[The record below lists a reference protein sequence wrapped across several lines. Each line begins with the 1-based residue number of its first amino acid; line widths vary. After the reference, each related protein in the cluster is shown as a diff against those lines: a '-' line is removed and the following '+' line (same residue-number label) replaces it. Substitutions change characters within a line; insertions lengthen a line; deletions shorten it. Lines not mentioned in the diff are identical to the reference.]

1 MNKGNRF
8 LWVLLLPAL
17 AFASTSADSATIP
30 HRMMMLVLQLGVILF
45 AARIGGIL
53 FERMRLPGVLGE
65 LSLGIVIG
73 PHLLGA
79 VALPGLPQGLFPP
92 ASMGLPV
99 SPELYGICSLAAV
112 LLLFTVGLETDL
124 GLFVRYSVVGSL
136 VGLGGVVVSFLAGDL
151 LAVACSSWLFGEPM
165 GFLSGPCL
173 FMGIIMTA
181 TSVGITARILS
192 EQRKT
197 ESPEGV
203 TILAGAVVDDV
214 LGIIL
219 LAVGMGVITASRAS
233 GSIDWA
239 HIGVIAGKAVGI
251 WLVATVVGIIAARR
265 IGAVLKSMGN
275 PSVIAVLALG
285 LALILAG
292 LFEEAGL
299 AMIIG
304 AYVMGLSLSRTDV
317 SHLVRERLAPTHAL
331 LVPVFFVV
339 MGMFVDLR
347 AFTSPTV
354 ILFGLLY
361 TAAAIGAKLV
371 GCGVPALLCRFNP
384 LGALRIGTGMLPR
397 GEVTLIIAGTGMA
410 MGVLTGQLFG
420 VVVFTTL
427 LSSLVAPPAL
437 IRLFRIP
444 RSGLKNPV
452 TEESE
457 APLLFDFPSAQTTEL
472 VLGRLLGVFHSEGFF
487 VHELNRPEQIY
498 QIRKDR
504 SVIGFRR
511 TGRQLSFE
519 VQKNDVPLVNTAMME
534 VVAELEG
541 IARELAKPMDL
552 SDIGRKVQDEAGSA
566 PERRELARHLSVSLL
581 FPSLRADTKQGI
593 LSELL
598 DRVRADRRVLDPGA
612 AQKAVLE
619 RESSLST
626 GMQHG
631 IALPH
636 ARTDAVSSLVCA
648 VGLKREGVDF
658 DSIDGSPSRIFV
670 LTLSPQS
677 ASAPQIRFMSSMSQ
691 VLNAEGRQALLAA
704 ESPGEMFL
712 ALTGMENSQP
722 RQSLLAKSTA
732 GLRKSAGDG
741 SHPGALLVPELIE
754 PELKGGSAG
763 EVIDE
768 LLDMLVKAG
777 VLVDASGV
785 RQTIIEREKQ
795 MPTGLEHG
803 VAMPH
808 GRTDRVSRVQCA
820 LGVSKG
826 GIDFG
831 AFDGSL
837 SHIIVLIVSPSDA
850 PSSHIITMATL
861 GRALDRETRERII
874 KAGTAPEIMAVLTEG
889 KGLEAGSS
897 HSR

>member
-1 MNKGNRF
+1 
-8 LWVLLLPAL
+8 
-17 AFASTSADSATIP
+17 
-30 HRMMMLVLQLGVILF
+30 MLVLQLGVILF
-45 AARIGGIL
+45 AARIGGAL
-53 FERMRLPGVLGE
+53 FDKLKLPGVLGE
-65 LSLGIVIG
+65 LTLGIVIG

-79 VALPGLPQGLFPP
+79 LALPGFPLGLFPP
-92 ASMGLPV
+92 ASQGLPV

-124 GLFVRYSVVGSL
+124 GLFVRYSVAGTL

-151 LAVACSSWLFGEPM
+151 LAVACSSWLFGEHM
-165 GFLSGPCL
+165 GFLSAPCL

-197 ESPEGV
+197 DSPEGV

-233 GSIDWA
+233 GSIDWS

-251 WLVATVVGIIAARR
+251 WLLATVAGIAAARR

-339 MGMFVDLR
+339 MGMFVDLS
-347 AFTSPTV
+347 AFGSSTV
-354 ILFGLLY
+354 VLFGLLY

-371 GCGVPALLCRFNP
+371 GCGLPALLCRFNP

-397 GEVTLIIAGTGMA
+397 GEVTLIIAGTGLT

-420 VVVFTTL
+420 VVVLTTL
-427 LSSLVAPPAL
+427 LSSLAAPPAL
-437 IRLFRIP
+437 IRLFGIP
-444 RSGLKNPV
+444 RSGLKSPV
-452 TEESE
+452 TEEAE
-457 APLLFDFPSAQTTEL
+457 PPLVFSFPSAQTTEL
-472 VLGRLLGVFHSEGFF
+472 VLGRLLGVFHAEGFF
-487 VHELNRPEQIY
+487 VHELNRAEELY

-504 SVIGFRR
+504 SVIGFKRSGK
-511 TGRQLSFE
+511 TLSFE
-519 VQKNDVPLVNTAMME
+519 VNGSDISLVNTAMMD

-541 IARELAKPMDL
+541 IARELAKPIDL
-552 SDIGRKVQDEAGSA
+552 RGIGRKVQDEAGTA
-566 PERRELARHLSVSLL
+566 RENRDLARHLSVSLL
-581 FPSLRADTKQGI
+581 FPSLKADTKDGI
-593 LSELL
+593 LLELM
-598 DRVRADRRVLDPGA
+598 DRTRADRRVLDAEA
-612 AQKAVLE
+612 ALKALRE
-619 RESSLST
+619 REESLST

-658 DSIDGSPSRIFV
+658 DSIDGAPSRIFV

-691 VLNAEGRQALLAA
+691 VLGAEGRQALLAA
-704 ESPGEMFL
+704 DSPGEMFF
-712 ALTGMENSQP
+712 ALTGIESRKAHPGSFTLGSVKLHRTSRNGTP
-722 RQSLLAKSTA
+722 PGDLLA
-732 GLRKSAGDG
+732 
-741 SHPGALLVPELIE
+741 PGLIE
-754 PELKGGSAG
+754 PDLKGGSVE
-763 EVIDE
+763 EVVDE
-768 LLDMLVKAG
+768 LLGLYLKAG
-777 VLVDASGV
+777 VLDDLTDV
-785 RQTIIEREKQ
+785 RKAILERERQ
-795 MPTGLEHG
+795 MPTGLENG
-803 VAMPH
+803 IAMPH
-808 GRTDRVSRVQCA
+808 GRTDRVKRVHCA
-820 LGVSKG
+820 LGVSRQG
-826 GIDFG
+826 VDFG
-831 AFDGSL
+831 AYDGGR
-837 SHIIVLIVSPSDA
+837 SHIIVLILSPPDSPSA
-850 PSSHIITMATL
+850 HIETMALL
-861 GRALDRETRERII
+861 GRALGGRSRERML
-874 KAGTAPEIMAVLTEG
+874 KAGSPGEMIAALSEG
-889 KGLEAGSS
+889 IE
-897 HSR
+897 

>member
-1 MNKGNRF
+1 MSGNKRF
-8 LWVLLLPAL
+8 LPVLLLPAL
-17 AFASTSADSATIP
+17 AIASTGADSATIP

-79 VALPGLPQGLFPP
+79 LALPGLPQGLFPS
-92 ASMGLPV
+92 AAHGLPV
-99 SPELYGICSLAAV
+99 TPELYGICTLAAV

-165 GFLSGPCL
+165 GFLSAPCL
-173 FMGIIMTA
+173 FLGIIMTA

-219 LAVGMGVITASRAS
+219 LAVGMGVITASSSS
-233 GSIDWA
+233 GSVDWG
-239 HIGVIAGKAVGI
+239 HIARIAGKAVGI
-251 WLVATVVGIIAARR
+251 WLFATFVGIIAARR
-265 IGAVLKSMGN
+265 IGAVLKSLGN

-361 TAAAIGAKLV
+361 TAAAIGAKLL
-371 GCGVPALLCRFNP
+371 GCGVPALLCRFNL

-427 LSSLVAPPAL
+427 LSSLVAPPIL

-444 RSGLKNPV
+444 GTGLRNPV
-452 TEESE
+452 TEDVE
-457 APLLFDFPSAQTTEL
+457 APLVFSFPSAQTAEL
-472 VLGRLLGVFHSEGFF
+472 VLGRLVGVFHSEGFF
-487 VHELNRPEQIY
+487 VHELSRSEQLY
-498 QIRKDR
+498 QIRKDE
-504 SVIGFRR
+504 SVIGFKR
-511 TGRQLSFE
+511 TSGQLTFE
-519 VQKNDVPLVNTAMME
+519 VNRSDVPLVNTAMME

-552 SDIGRKVQDEAGSA
+552 SGIGRKVQDDTGST
-566 PERRELARHLSVSLL
+566 PGRRELARHLSVSLL
-581 FPSLRADTKQGI
+581 FPSLKADTKNGI
-593 LSELL
+593 LTELI
-598 DRVRADRRVLDPGA
+598 DRVRADRRILDTDAVL
-612 AQKAVLE
+612 KAVLE

-648 VGLKREGVDF
+648 VGLKREGVVF
-658 DSIDGSPSRIFV
+658 NSIDGTPSRIFV
-670 LTLSPQS
+670 LTLSPLT
-677 ASAPQIRFMSSMSQ
+677 ASAPQIRLMSSMSQ
-691 VLNAEGRQALLAA
+691 TLDANGRQALLAA

-712 ALTGMENSQP
+712 ALTGIDDSQGS
-722 RQSLLAKSTA
+722 RSLLSRSTER
-732 GLRKSAGDG
+732 LRTPSPDGRSPGD
-741 SHPGALLVPELIE
+741 LFLPELIE
-754 PELKGGSAG
+754 PSLKGSSVG

-768 LLDMLVKAG
+768 LLGMYVKAG
-777 VLVDASGV
+777 ILTDATEV
-785 RQTIIEREKQ
+785 RRAIIERELQ

-803 VAMPH
+803 IAMPH
-808 GRTDRVSRVQCA
+808 ARTDQVNRVQCA
-820 LGVSKG
+820 LGVSKEG
-826 GIDFG
+826 VEFG
-831 AFDGSL
+831 AFDGGL
-837 SHIIVLIVSPSDA
+837 SHIIVLIISPVDS
-850 PSSHIITMATL
+850 PSSHIRTMAKL
-861 GRALDRETRERII
+861 GRVLDEKTRDSILS
-874 KAGTAPEIMAVLTEG
+874 AGTVSEIVASI
-889 KGLEAGSS
+889 K
-897 HSR
+897 

>member
-1 MNKGNRF
+1 MNYGNRF
-8 LWVLLLPAL
+8 PWVLLLPSL
-17 AFASTSADSATIP
+17 AFASTGAGEATIP

-53 FERMRLPGVLGE
+53 FEKMRLPGVLGE

-79 VALPGLPQGLFPP
+79 IALPGLPQGLFPP
-92 ASMGLPV
+92 ASLGLPV

-112 LLLFTVGLETDL
+112 LLLFSVGLETDL

-251 WLVATVVGIIAARR
+251 WLVATVLGIIAARR

-361 TAAAIGAKLV
+361 TAAAIGAKLL

-397 GEVTLIIAGTGMA
+397 GEVTLIIAGTGVA

-427 LSSLVAPPAL
+427 LSSLIAPPVL
-437 IRLFRIP
+437 IRLFRIS

-452 TEESE
+452 AGESE
-457 APLLFDFPSAQTTEL
+457 TPLAFAFPSARTTEL
-472 VLGRLLGVFHSEGFF
+472 VLGRLLEVFHSEGFF
-487 VHELNRPEQIY
+487 VHELSRSEQIF

-511 TGRQLSFE
+511 SGRHLTFE
-519 VQKNDVPLVNTAMME
+519 VGKDDIPLVNTAMME

-552 SDIGRKVQDEAGSA
+552 SGIGRKVQDEAGSA
-566 PERRELARHLSVSLL
+566 PGRRELARHLSVSLL
-581 FPSLRADTKQGI
+581 FPSLKADTKDGI
-593 LSELL
+593 LDELME
-598 DRVRADRRVLDPGA
+598 RVRTDRRVLDVEA
-612 AQKAVLE
+612 ARKAVLE

-636 ARTDAVSSLVCA
+636 ARTDAVSALVCA
-648 VGLKREGVDF
+648 VGMKHEGVAF
-658 DSIDGSPSRIFV
+658 DSIDGIPSRIFV
-670 LTLSPQS
+670 LTLSPKS
-677 ASAPQIRFMSSMSQ
+677 ASAPQISFMSSMSQ
-691 VLNAEGRQALLAA
+691 VLDAEGRQALLAA

-712 ALTGMENSQP
+712 ALTGIDSSQVRHGILSRRSGMLRVSSADSP
-722 RQSLLAKSTA
+722 APESLL
-732 GLRKSAGDG
+732 L
-741 SHPGALLVPELIE
+741 PELIE
-754 PELKGGSAG
+754 PSLKGVSAG

-768 LLDMLVKAG
+768 LLNMYVKAG
-777 VLVDASGV
+777 ILSDVTEV
-785 RQTIIEREKQ
+785 RSAIIEREKQ

-803 VAMPH
+803 IAMPH
-808 GRTDRVSRVQCA
+808 GRTGQIARVQCA
-820 LGVSKG
+820 LGVSRHG
-826 GIDFG
+826 VDFG
-831 AFDGSL
+831 AFDGGL
-837 SHIIVLIVSPSDA
+837 SHIIVLIISPFDSPSA
-850 PSSHIITMATL
+850 HIRTMATL
-861 GRALDRETRERII
+861 GRALGERTRERII
-874 KAGTAPEIMAVLTEG
+874 NAGAAPEIIAAMA
-889 KGLEAGSS
+889 AGNG
-897 HSR
+897 